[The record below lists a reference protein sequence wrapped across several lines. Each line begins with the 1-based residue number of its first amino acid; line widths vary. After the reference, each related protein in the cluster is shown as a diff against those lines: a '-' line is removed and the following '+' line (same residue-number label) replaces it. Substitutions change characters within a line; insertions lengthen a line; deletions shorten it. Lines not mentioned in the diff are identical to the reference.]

1 MEQLTWTEA
10 ADTLRSGDKVIFIQF
25 FDMGSVLI
33 PKGTVAGVRDN
44 DLNDIARTLVL
55 EPDDKG
61 LRAELNYEHNGFIW
75 LFGPEEDADLR
86 WNDPMPI
93 AKTVAE

>member
-44 DLNDIARTLVL
+44 ERWSRLSKQIFRV
-55 EPDDKG
+55 DKWSLCQG
-61 LRAELNYEHNGFIW
+61 
-75 LFGPEEDADLR
+75 
-86 WNDPMPI
+86 
-93 AKTVAE
+93 